1 MTRDYALELLKTY
14 VKNPKMIAHSLASEA
29 IMRNLAKHFGEDEDK
44 WGLAGLLHDIDV
56 EITNGDHEL
65 HGLKAKEILG
75 KEELDEDIIEA
86 IALHNEMAA
95 KMPRT
100 TLFHHALAAGET
112 ISGFI
117 FAVALIYPSKKISD
131 VKVSSVTKRMKE
143 KRFAASVNRDT
154 IMECEMIGLSLNDF
168 VQLCLE
174 ALSPIEDELG
184 YI

>member
-1 MTRDYALELLKTY
+1 MTRDYALDLLKKY
-14 VKNPKMIAHSLASEA
+14 VKNPKLIAHSLASEA
-29 IMRNLAKHFGEDEDK
+29 IMRKLANHFGEDEDK

-56 EITNGDHEL
+56 EITNGEHEL
-65 HGLKAKEILG
+65 HGLRAKEILQNEG
-75 KEELDEDIIEA
+75 LDEDIVEA
-86 IALHNEMAA
+86 IVLHNEMAA

-154 IMECEMIGLSLNDF
+154 IMECEMIGLSLDDF
-168 VQLCLE
+168 VQLSLE
-174 ALSPIEDELG
+174 ALAPIEDTLG